1 MVWLLRRGST
11 EWLEEI
17 GTILEDQQSTKKH
30 ATSTI
35 AEPVRTHSETR
46 VFPALTSWTIFG
58 VLSILSK
65 TFY

>member
-35 AEPVRTHSETR
+35 AKPVRTHSE
-46 VFPALTSWTIFG
+46 FFQH
-58 VLSILSK
+58 
-65 TFY
+65 

>member
-1 MVWLLRRGST
+1 MISKEIWEMVWLLRRGST

-35 AEPVRTHSETR
+35 AKPVRTHSE
-46 VFPALTSWTIFG
+46 FFQH
-58 VLSILSK
+58 
-65 TFY
+65 